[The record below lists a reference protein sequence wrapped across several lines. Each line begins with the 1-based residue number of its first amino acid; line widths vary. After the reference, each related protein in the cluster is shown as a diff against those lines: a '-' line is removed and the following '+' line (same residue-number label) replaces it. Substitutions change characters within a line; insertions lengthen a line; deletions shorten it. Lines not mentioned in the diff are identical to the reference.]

1 LNGRLAKPEASK
13 APIRPELN
21 GGRLKPLSEQEV
33 GAIATAAIKV
43 LERIGMDE
51 APKVV
56 MARAYL
62 PEAVDA
68 EIRRRHPILLPR
80 EVMG

>member
-1 LNGRLAKPEASK
+1 MIKDMGIAARTAVALPLD
-13 APIRPELN
+13 
-21 GGRLKPLSEQEV
+21 GGRLKPLTEQEV

-62 PEAVDA
+62 PAAVDP
-68 EIRRRHPILLPR
+68 EIRRRHSILLPR
-80 EVMG
+80 DAMG